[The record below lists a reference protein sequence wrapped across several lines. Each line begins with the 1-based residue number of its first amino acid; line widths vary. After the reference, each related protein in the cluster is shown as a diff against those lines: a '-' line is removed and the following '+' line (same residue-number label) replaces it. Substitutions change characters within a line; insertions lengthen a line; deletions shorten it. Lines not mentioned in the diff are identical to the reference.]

1 MCLSFTMTGQEMH
14 IETDSGR
21 ECKVLIKTA
30 VEARIMFLRKCVK
43 FSGNVQY
50 IIQQYS

>member
-30 VEARIMFLRKCVK
+30 VEARIMFLHMFNT
-43 FSGNVQY
+43 FSARDKVMTK
-50 IIQQYS
+50 

>member
-30 VEARIMFLRKCVK
+30 VEARIMFLSQILR
-43 FSGNVQY
+43 
-50 IIQQYS
+50 